1 MSEAK
6 EKLQEDI
13 KKVEAAI
20 ATLKADGE
28 DLFSEEI
35 ANLTKKLENAK
46 EELVADAKE
55 ELQQAG
61 DKAKSFWQALD
72 PWQRVGN
79 TILLVVIL
87 LRLLGAI

>member
-1 MSEAK
+1 MSETK

-13 KKVEAAI
+13 EKVEAAI

-35 ANLTKKLENAK
+35 ANLNKKLENAK
-46 EELVADAKE
+46 AELIADAKE

-61 DKAKSFWQALD
+61 EKAESFWQALD
-72 PWQRVGN
+72 PWQRVAN
-79 TILLVVIL
+79 TILLVWIL

>member
-13 KKVEAAI
+13 QKVEAAI
-20 ATLKADGE
+20 AALKADGE

-46 EELVADAKE
+46 TELEAEAKE
-55 ELQQAG
+55 EIQQV
-61 DKAKSFWQALD
+61 KEQAKSFWQKLE
-72 PWQRVGN
+72 PWQKAFN
-79 TILLVVIL
+79 TLLLIFILLLL
-87 LRLLGAI
+87 LRLV